1 MALGLS
7 VYFLN
12 AICNRTVHDRAF
24 RAAMKADPE
33 KAIAEYDLTPDERS
47 ALLDGQV
54 GTLAKMGA
62 HTFLLGHLTRYG
74 LVGLNDELYGERI
87 RAILTES

>member
-1 MALGLS
+1 MS
-7 VYFLN
+7 TYFIN
-12 AICNRTVHDRAF
+12 AICNRVVHDHEF
-24 RAAMKADPE
+24 RAAMKADPQE
-33 KAIAEYDLTPDERS
+33 AIAGYDLTGVERA

-74 LVGLNDELYGERI
+74 LVGLDDRLYGERM
-87 RAILTES
+87 RAVLSEA

>member
-1 MALGLS
+1 MS
-7 VYFLN
+7 TYFVN
-12 AICNRTVHDRAF
+12 AICNRTVHDQAF

-33 KAIAEYDLTPDERS
+33 EAISEYDLTAAERK
-47 ALLDGQV
+47 ALLGGQV

-74 LVGLNDELYGERI
+74 LVGLNDELYGERM
-87 RAILTES
+87 RAILADS

>member
-1 MALGLS
+1 VS
-7 VYFLN
+7 TYFVN
-12 AICNRTVHDRAF
+12 AICYRVVHDHAF
-24 RAAMKADPE
+24 RAAMKNAPE
-33 KAIAEYDLTPDERS
+33 AAIVEYDLTDVERK

-74 LVGLNDELYGERI
+74 LVGLTDELYGERM
-87 RAILTES
+87 RAILKDG

>member
-1 MALGLS
+1 MS
-7 VYFLN
+7 TYFIN
-12 AICNRTVHDRAF
+12 AICNRTVHDRDF
-24 RAAMKADPE
+24 RAAMKADPAS
-33 KAIAEYDLTPDERS
+33 AIAGYELTEAERR

-74 LVGLNDELYGERI
+74 LVGLNDELYGERM
-87 RAILTES
+87 RALLSEA

>member
-1 MALGLS
+1 VALGLS

-12 AICNRTVHDRAF
+12 VICNRTVHDQAF

-33 KAIAEYDLTPDERS
+33 KAIADYDLTPAERS
-47 ALLDGQV
+47 ALLAGEV

-74 LVGLNDELYGERI
+74 LVGLTDQLYGERM

>member
-1 MALGLS
+1 MS
-7 VYFLN
+7 IYFVN
-12 AICNRTVHDRAF
+12 AICNRTVHDHAF
-24 RAAMKADPE
+24 RAAMKADPAA
-33 KAIAEYDLTPDERS
+33 AIAEYELTGAERA

-74 LVGLNDELYGERI
+74 LVGLDDRLYGERM
-87 RAILTES
+87 RAILSEA